1 MRPAKPLNDLI
12 ELTPYQLKVREIEE
26 LERKINKLTEK
37 LLLMKTEIS
46 YTPNKSTRRLWMKD
60 ILLAVCSHMDFT
72 PAEVTGPRRYKD
84 LVKSRSLYIN
94 LCLELT
100 NHELRTLRELVEIET
115 TQQFAIIK
123 GSNKRSLSIG
133 PLRMM
138 KELLC
143 GPIIQK

>member
-60 ILLAVCSHMDFT
+60 ILLAVCS
-72 PAEVTGPRRYKD
+72 
-84 LVKSRSLYIN
+84 
-94 LCLELT
+94 
-100 NHELRTLRELVEIET
+100 
-115 TQQFAIIK
+115 
-123 GSNKRSLSIG
+123 
-133 PLRMM
+133 
-138 KELLC
+138 
-143 GPIIQK
+143 